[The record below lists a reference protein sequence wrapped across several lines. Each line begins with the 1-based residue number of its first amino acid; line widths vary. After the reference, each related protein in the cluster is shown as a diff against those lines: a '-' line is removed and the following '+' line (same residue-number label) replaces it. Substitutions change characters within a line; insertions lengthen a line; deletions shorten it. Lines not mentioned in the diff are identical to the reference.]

1 VPYSLGVVGLGQ
13 MAKAILLPLIEKGD
27 YLPSEIV
34 GIVGSENSVKPVLTS
49 LPEGINVISS
59 TSPSLKKVWESPIVL
74 LAVKPQ
80 QLNLVCEKLGKDIY
94 RKSTQKNLLISVIA
108 GLNLN
113 NLKQLFPYHNCVRV
127 VPNAPVLVSA
137 GLTGIAWGDD
147 VTNKQ
152 KQNVQNIFRSISRLV
167 ELPERQLDAF
177 LALTSSG
184 PAFIALIIEALAD
197 GAVAAGLSRSMAVEL
212 ACETLN
218 GTISLLEKK
227 DLHPGEL
234 KDMVASP
241 SGTTIEGLRCL
252 EKAGVRSALIEAI
265 AITAERSRSISQT

>member
-1 VPYSLGVVGLGQ
+1 